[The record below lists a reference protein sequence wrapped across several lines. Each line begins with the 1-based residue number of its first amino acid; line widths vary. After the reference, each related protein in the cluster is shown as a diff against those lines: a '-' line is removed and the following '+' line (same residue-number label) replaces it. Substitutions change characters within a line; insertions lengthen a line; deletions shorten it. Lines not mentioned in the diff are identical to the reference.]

1 MIDMAHF
8 PCSTTGV
15 TVSSAFPPCSLLNMQ
30 EPTAGFTC
38 TCLVPIAVAVHIS
51 HPPALTYAAAQ
62 TLVKRAKHGDDFGD
76 LDRTLASNIAKRQKF
91 KETDLDADAEY
102 DYDAGLDL

>member
-1 MIDMAHF
+1 
-8 PCSTTGV
+8 
-15 TVSSAFPPCSLLNMQ
+15 
-30 EPTAGFTC
+30 
-38 TCLVPIAVAVHIS
+38 VP
-51 HPPALTYAAAQ
+51 Q